1 MMKKNGSR
9 IPIERHEVQMKKRF
23 TLPLLSIL
31 LAGSLILPGCSG
43 KSGESTSESTGKT
56 GSQSHQPGKTD
67 PGKSETVICVDAGHG
82 VGDVGA
88 VSPFQLEDGQTIYEK
103 DINLAISLYLVEE
116 LRAMGYTVVMARG
129 ADEEEPACGYDAD
142 GKAGIVQRVTWAN
155 QQKYDL
161 YVCVHS
167 DSVGDSSVKGSR
179 LYYNTGNNKKSNAA
193 LCDALSAEMAIFSGK
208 SPIIKKDA
216 DLYAVT
222 ATRMPAVLIEC
233 GFVTNREDL
242 ANLTD
247 PSWQQPFAGAVARG
261 IDRYL
266 AK

>member
-1 MMKKNGSR
+1 MKRRNPQ
-9 IPIERHEVQMKKRF
+9 I
-23 TLPLLSIL
+23 LLSAL
-31 LAGSLILPGCSG
+31 LALSLILPGCSG
-43 KSGESTSESTGKT
+43 QEGESADSSGKR
-56 GSQSHQPGKTD
+56 GSQNFSSGGSD
-67 PGKSETVICVDAGHG
+67 PSKADTVICVDAGHG

-88 VSPFQLEDGQTIYEK
+88 VSPFEIEQGQTVYEK
-103 DINLAISLYLVEE
+103 DINLAISLYLAEE

-129 ADEEEPACGYDAD
+129 ADGEEPACGYDSE
-142 GKAGIVQRVTWAN
+142 GKAGIVRRVTWAN
-155 QQKYDL
+155 GQGYDL

-167 DSVGDSSVKGSR
+167 DSVGDDSVKGSR

-193 LCDALSAEMAIFSGK
+193 LCDALSAELTIFAGK

-222 ATRMPAVLIEC
+222 ATKMPAVLIEC

-247 PSWQQPFAGAVARG
+247 PSW
-261 IDRYL
+261 
-266 AK
+266 